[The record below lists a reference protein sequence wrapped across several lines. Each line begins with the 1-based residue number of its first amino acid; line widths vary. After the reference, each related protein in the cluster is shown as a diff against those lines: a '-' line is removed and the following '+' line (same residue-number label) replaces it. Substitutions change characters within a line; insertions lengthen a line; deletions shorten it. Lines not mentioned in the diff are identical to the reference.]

1 MTDKVAA
8 LQALTPNAQWVLRG
22 DELEWLDEVQT
33 QPTDSAI
40 AAKIVELQAA
50 FDAAAYA
57 RDRQAA
63 YPSIQDCIHA
73 LLDGG
78 DTLTD
83 LQTLRAAVKSAN
95 PKGQQMTTTI
105 TGATGI
111 DNIKAATGAV
121 LQVVTAN
128 SVTSGTTTSTDLPL
142 QDYQQLSRLSVRQ
155 VK

>member
-8 LQALTPNAQWVLRG
+8 ILALTPNAQWVLRG
-22 DELEWLDEVQT
+22 DELEWLDTEQT

-50 FDAAAYA
+50 HDAAAYA

-63 YPSIQDCIHA
+63 YPSIQECIHA

-83 LQTLRAAVKSAN
+83 LQALRTAVKSAN
-95 PKGQQMTTTI
+95 PK
-105 TGATGI
+105 
-111 DNIKAATGAV
+111 
-121 LQVVTAN
+121 
-128 SVTSGTTTSTDLPL
+128 P
-142 QDYQQLSRLSVRQ
+142 
-155 VK
+155 

>member
-8 LQALTPNAQWVLRG
+8 ILALTPNAQWVLRG
-22 DELEWLDEVQT
+22 DELEWLDTEQT

-50 FDAAAYA
+50 FDALAYA
-57 RDRQAA
+57 RSRQAA

-83 LQTLRAAVKSAN
+83 LQTLRAAVKAAN
-95 PKGQQMTTTI
+95 PKG
-105 TGATGI
+105 
-111 DNIKAATGAV
+111 
-121 LQVVTAN
+121 
-128 SVTSGTTTSTDLPL
+128 
-142 QDYQQLSRLSVRQ
+142 
-155 VK
+155 

>member
-22 DELEWLDEVQT
+22 DSDLEWLDTEQT

-40 AAKIVELQAA
+40 AAKIVQLQAEY
-50 FDAAAYA
+50 DAAAYA
-57 RDRQAA
+57 RSRQAA

-83 LQTLRAAVKSAN
+83 LQALRTAVKAAN
-95 PKGQQMTTTI
+95 PKG
-105 TGATGI
+105 
-111 DNIKAATGAV
+111 
-121 LQVVTAN
+121 
-128 SVTSGTTTSTDLPL
+128 
-142 QDYQQLSRLSVRQ
+142 
-155 VK
+155 

>member
-1 MTDKVAA
+1 MTDTVAA
-8 LQALTPNAQWVLRG
+8 LQALTPAAQWVLRG
-22 DELEWLDEVQT
+22 DSLEWLDTEQT

-50 FDAAAYA
+50 YDAAAYA

-83 LQTLRAAVKSAN
+83 LQALRTAVKSAN
-95 PKGQQMTTTI
+95 PK
-105 TGATGI
+105 
-111 DNIKAATGAV
+111 
-121 LQVVTAN
+121 
-128 SVTSGTTTSTDLPL
+128 P
-142 QDYQQLSRLSVRQ
+142 
-155 VK
+155 

>member
-1 MTDKVAA
+1 MTDTVAA

-22 DELEWLDEVQT
+22 DSDLEWLDSSQT
-33 QPTDSAI
+33 QPTAVAI

-50 FDAAAYA
+50 YDAAAYA

-83 LQTLRAAVKSAN
+83 LQALRTAVKAAN
-95 PKGQQMTTTI
+95 PKG
-105 TGATGI
+105 
-111 DNIKAATGAV
+111 
-121 LQVVTAN
+121 
-128 SVTSGTTTSTDLPL
+128 
-142 QDYQQLSRLSVRQ
+142 
-155 VK
+155 